1 MWWVLTELAEE
12 PESGYIMGDNIF
24 SFLTN
29 VTVNITE
36 LGDVMLCSV
45 LGFNRPC
52 RGTRIRVDTGWLDD
66 NGESVL

>member
-1 MWWVLTELAEE
+1 MLD
-12 PESGYIMGDNIF
+12 DNVF

-36 LGDVMLCSV
+36 LWGVMLCSV

-52 RGTRIRVDTGWLDD
+52 RGNRIRVDTGWLDG
-66 NGESVL
+66 NRGSLL